1 MMRELETLYVDPASD
16 IYINLP
22 NMSLAYA
29 ATAHNVPVVDQ
40 HMLPY
45 AKDRFLKYRCNTLGI
60 SIRSFAAVEAERV
73 AAAYAKRYP
82 EAKVTSID
90 GFDVQCCY
98 PFMKRGQGIA
108 LGIDFSDALPFPRFE
123 LFDSFAYMSANWR
136 AGLWNYPLFAS
147 LGCPFSCIFCACR
160 NRPYKMRSVDNCIT
174 ELKQAKEKYGI
185 VSFEIL
191 DDVFNLHRE
200 RVLEFCAKVAP
211 LGLTWL
217 CSNGLRADRFDEEQ
231 AKALAAAGCV
241 SVGFGVE
248 STDPA
253 VLAEIRKGETV
264 AQLEAAIQTAKKYF
278 ADVKAYFIVGLPGS
292 NYEKDR
298 ASITWAKSMGI
309 KPVTSYYVTEKSKLS
324 DDGVFFG
331 TMARPASTVYPS
343 ADQEKVYRFAK
354 EAVRGI
360 YQGQRLP
367 LKLIVKSLKAMTQ
380 YDWNALCTHLMIGP
394 KRLLSIIFKGEV
406 Q

>member
-1 MMRELETLYVDPASD
+1 MKRELETLFVDPASD

-29 ATAHNVPVVDQ
+29 ATVHNVPVVDQ

-45 AKDRFLKYRCNTLGI
+45 AKDRFLRYRCSTLGI
-60 SIRSFAAVEAERV
+60 SIRSFAAAEAARV
-73 AAAYAKRYP
+73 AAAYSKRYP
-82 EAKVTSID
+82 GSPVVSVD

-98 PFMKRGQGIA
+98 PFMKREKSIA
-108 LGIDFSDALPFPRFE
+108 LGVDFSDELPFPRFE

-136 AGLWNYPLFAS
+136 AGLWNYPLYTS

-160 NRPYKMRSVDNCIT
+160 NRPYKMRSVDNCVA
-174 ELKQAKEKYGI
+174 ELKQAKEQYGI

-241 SVGFGVE
+241 SAGFGVE

-253 VLAEIRKGETV
+253 VLAEIRKGETFG
-264 AQLEAAIQTAKKYF
+264 QLEAAITVAKEHF
-278 ADVKAYFIVGLPGS
+278 AEVKAYFIVGLPGS
-292 NYEKDR
+292 DYEKDR
-298 ASITWAKSMGI
+298 ASIDWARRMGI
-309 KPVTSYYVTEKSKLS
+309 KPVTSYYVPEAEKVSQE
-324 DDGVFFG
+324 GIFFG
-331 TMARPASTVYPS
+331 SAARPASTAY
-343 ADQEKVYRFAK
+343 AAEDQARIYRYAK
-354 EAVRGI
+354 NVVRDI

-367 LKLIVKSLKAMTQ
+367 MKLIVTSLKAMAQ
-380 YDWNALCTHLMIGP
+380 YDWNAVYTHLMIGP
-394 KRLLSIIFKGEV
+394 KRLWSIMLKGEV